1 MLESEKCRDSSSLS
15 SFLVHSWNESA
26 SFSCQHCEQSHIKR
40 ICQSWFFLHSLYWK
54 LKVDDSGVLEWKYIS
69 SKGGKKWK
77 NLLRMVNIL
86 CAEILFFIY
95 NRKALSKVIIA
106 IPQLEAKVNPD
117 TQHKRILSFVF
128 SLWSLI
134 CSFVKTNQ
142 GKRILD
148 WNVRSEI
155 IGSSGVRSRLYFSNL
170 SA

>member
-1 MLESEKCRDSSSLS
+1 MTQG
-15 SFLVHSWNESA
+15 FLNEST
-26 SFSCQHCEQSHIKR
+26 
-40 ICQSWFFLHSLYWK
+40 L
-54 LKVDDSGVLEWKYIS
+54 VP
-69 SKGGKKWK
+69 KGEKKWK
-77 NLLRMVNIL
+77 HLLRMVNIL
-86 CAEILFFIY
+86 CAEILFFIS

-155 IGSSGVRSRLYFSNL
+155 IGSSGVRSKLYFSNL